1 MKRVLITGAGG
12 FIGIKL
18 TEHLL
23 LSGYDVIPVDFAD
36 GDLRVDGVADYL
48 IKSNKPDVV
57 VHLAAQVGILFNEGN
72 LVHSIESNVIV
83 TLRVA
88 LACQKYGVKMIHTST
103 SEVYGDMGEKML
115 EESEPLVGNVTGMYA
130 LSKRWSEDI
139 IKEYVSDWVIIRPSM
154 PYGTGSPVGV
164 GRRAMDNMLW
174 QAHHRKPIIVHKNSV
189 RSWCHISDLCAGY
202 EAIIRDDASGVYN
215 VGRDDDERTMLEIA
229 QRACDLA
236 GAPYSL
242 IVEVEPKEKKTMIK
256 RLSTKKLQSHGWYPK
271 IEIEEGM
278 AELYEWVKRYKWK
291 D

>member
-1 MKRVLITGAGG
+1 MKKVLITGAGG

-18 TEHLL
+18 TEHLQ
-23 LSGYDVIPVDFAD
+23 SCGYDVVPVDFAD
-36 GDLRVDGVADYL
+36 GDLRIDGVADYL
-48 IKSNKPDVV
+48 IKSNKPNVV
-57 VHLAAQVGILFNEGN
+57 VHLAAQVGILFNDGN
-72 LVHSIESNVIV
+72 LVHSIESNVIM

-103 SEVYGDMGEKML
+103 SEVYGDMGDKML
-115 EESEPLVGNVTGMYA
+115 EESEPLVGTVTGMYA

-139 IKEYVSDWVIIRPSM
+139 VKEYVADWVIVRPSM

-174 QAHHRKPIIVHKNSV
+174 QAHHRKPITVHKNSV

-202 EAIIRDDASGVYN
+202 EAIIRDDASGIYN

-229 QRACDLA
+229 KRACDLA
-236 GAPYSL
+236 CAPYSL
-242 IVEVEPKEKKTMIK
+242 IIEVEPKEKKTMIK
-256 RLSTKKLQSHGWYPK
+256 RLSTKKLQSHGWCPK
-271 IEIEEGM
+271 VEIEDGM
-278 AELYEWVKRYKWK
+278 IELYDWVKNYKWK